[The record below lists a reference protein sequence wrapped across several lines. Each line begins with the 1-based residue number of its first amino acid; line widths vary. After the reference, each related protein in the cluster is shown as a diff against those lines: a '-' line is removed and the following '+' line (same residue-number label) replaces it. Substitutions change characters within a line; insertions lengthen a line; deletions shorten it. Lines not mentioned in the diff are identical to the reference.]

1 MKKADL
7 YGIIG
12 SVISCIIL
20 FLILWFVVLP
30 TASPEVKD
38 NEGIMVS
45 FGNADIGGG
54 NSQTPAS
61 QPEEVIPKVSTTPK
75 VIKQN
80 LLTSTDPN
88 ALSIAEQKKKEK
100 KEQEAIQKQK
110 LENER
115 IANEKKRKEQEA
127 IDKANA
133 MGGLFGNSTTKGTG
147 NGTGNNMQGNPAGSG
162 SSGGNSWSLNGRS
175 LNGRLVSPRYDNDVE
190 GKVTVSIRVDENGN
204 VVSASVGSPTTISDQ
219 ETRNAAI
226 SAAKNTKFSGGSGTA
241 VGTITYNFKLK

>member
-1 MKKADL
+1 VKKADL

-30 TASPEVKD
+30 AAGPEVKD
-38 NEGIMVS
+38 DEGIMVS
-45 FGNADIGGG
+45 FGNADFGGG
-54 NSQTPAS
+54 YTPTPAS
-61 QPEEVIPKVSTTPK
+61 QPEEIIPKASTTPK
-75 VIKQN
+75 VVKQD

-115 IANEKKRKEQEA
+115 IANEKRRKEQEA

-133 MGGLFGNSTTKGTG
+133 IGGLFGNSATKGSG
-147 NGTGNNMQGNPAGSG
+147 NTTGNNMQGNPVGSG
-162 SSGGNSWSLNGRS
+162 KSGRNEWSLNGRTGEAVLS
-175 LNGRLVSPRYDNDVE
+175 TPTEIFQE
-190 GKVTVSIRVDENGN
+190 GIVKVSITVDSNGN
-204 VVSASVGSPTTISDQ
+204 V
-219 ETRNAAI
+219 I
-226 SAAKNTKFSGGSGTA
+226 SAKVTGGNVSDPNTKKLVLSSAYKSKFPTGEGEAKGI
-241 VGTITYNFKLK
+241 ITYNLKYSRY